1 MMELLA
7 QTQEKAGMVLP
18 LVLQAHQS
26 PVEVAAV
33 AVQYRVV
40 LLVVLVVGGLVL
52 HQHLKLPVRQE
63 PLTRAVVVEAGL
75 MQTVM
80 VAQAAPVL

>member
-1 MMELLA
+1 
-7 QTQEKAGMVLP
+7 VL
-18 LVLQAHQS
+18 
-26 PVEVAAV
+26 VAAV

-63 PLTRAVVVEAGL
+63 PLTRAVVVAAGL